1 MKLNKPTMQYIRSL
15 IANKANENTKALRD
29 EIAAIEKP
37 YIAKRNAYIEAIK
50 SVIENA
56 REKLESLVTKYGYED
71 CDIWGWHTRKINV
84 RFYDDVGI
92 TPTEEDKECLN
103 LLRERIEKVNA
114 AVETKYNEI
123 IAKMTL
129 GGDAADLAKLIDEIE
144 F

>member
-1 MKLNKPTMQYIRSL
+1 MKLNKPTMQYIHSL
-15 IANKANENTKALRD
+15 IANKANEKSEALRD

-37 YIAKRNAYIEAIK
+37 YIAKRNVYIEAMK

-56 REKLESLVTKYGYED
+56 REKLESLVKKYGYD
-71 CDIWGWHTRKINV
+71 NPDAWRWRNRSLHV
-84 RFYDDVGI
+84 SYYDEVSID
-92 TPTEEDKECLN
+92 PNDEDKKCLAI
-103 LLRERIEKVNA
+103 LRERIEKVNA

>member
-15 IANKANENTKALRD
+15 IANKANENVEALRD

-37 YIAKRNAYIEAIK
+37 YIAKRNAYIEAMK

-56 REKLESLVTKYGYED
+56 REKLESLVKKYGYAD
-71 CDIWGWHTRKINV
+71 CDIWGWNTRKINV
-84 RFYDDVGI
+84 HYYDDVGI
-92 TPTEEDKECLN
+92 TPTAEDKECLN

-123 IAKMTL
+123 LAKMTL

>member
-1 MKLNKPTMQYIRSL
+1 MKLNKPTMQYIRTL
-15 IANKANENTKALRD
+15 IENKANENVNALRD

-37 YIAKRNAYIEAIK
+37 YIAKRNAYIEAMK

-56 REKLESLVTKYGYED
+56 REKLESLVKKYGYAD
-71 CDIWGWHTRKINV
+71 CDIWGWNARKINV
-84 RFYDDVGI
+84 YNYDNVVI
-92 TPTEEDKECLN
+92 TPTAEDKECLN